1 MNRFLKSTVV
11 LSFLCFGI
19 MEIRAEAWVPPAKAG
34 RKTDNMSIDYGATL
48 YDKDYYF
55 HFSPNISYNLNDE
68 FGISLSAPVNL
79 LLVDNEPKFEKEKTG
94 SLRKFDYN
102 ESNDY
107 GRLVNYIW
115 YGQYEQEVP
124 GKLTYSL
131 QVGDIRD
138 GRVGHGTILNQYNN
152 NIRHDIYNVG
162 VIADLNSDYAG
173 VQVFSN
179 SITTRDVNV
188 ARAYIKPLALGRGIY
203 HFFLIHKGLFT
214 PEEDEYVGMMQARGN
229 VVDEAG
235 RKSVLE
241 EIEERKKKKK
251 NLPKTVSKYS
261 KMQIEEKDEWYNRF
275 TIGVT
280 RAFDSNLPILLS
292 YSQTGIPERKENKDV
307 PLVSE
312 SGKLNIEGYDA
323 EYRLLN
329 MKYVEFTPY
338 LDVNRIRE
346 LENSGGTH
354 YGFMARFGDKDV
366 NLIIKP
372 ELRKMSSNYI
382 PMYFD
387 SFYEVERFHGRL
399 TSEDPMVSKFQT
411 AQGLNTTG
419 GISGFFHTII
429 FNYYG
434 YSLEASYEDY
444 SGIDNSRIFIA
455 SYIPIASSLV
465 LSFFYTK
472 KGFDGMGQAF
482 KVDDASLGA
491 VELSFPLGPMQL
503 RLQNLRRWTFA
514 ENETG
519 FRSYDETRL
528 LLSSSYAF

>member
-1 MNRFLKSTVV
+1 MKTFVKSILV
-11 LSFLCFGI
+11 LVSLSIGI
-19 MEIRAEAWVPPAKAG
+19 LEIQAEAWVPSAKAG
-34 RKTDNMSIDYGATL
+34 RKVNNLSIDYAATL

-55 HFSPNISYNLNDE
+55 HISPSLSYNLNDD
-68 FGISLSAPVNL
+68 FGISLSVPVNV

-107 GRLVNYIW
+107 GRFVNYIW

-124 GKLTYSL
+124 GKVTYSL

-162 VIADLNSDYAG
+162 VLADFNTDYMG
-173 VQVFSN
+173 IQVFSN
-179 SITTRDVNV
+179 SVTTRDVNV
-188 ARAYIKPLALGRGIY
+188 ARVYIKPLALGRGIY
-203 HFFLIHKGLFT
+203 NFFLIHRGLFT
-214 PEEDEYVGMMQARGN
+214 TEEDEYVGMMQARGN
-229 VVDEAG
+229 VIDEAG

-241 EIEERKKKKK
+241 EIEQRKKKKK
-251 NLPKTVSKYS
+251 PLPKTVSKFS

-280 RAFDSNLPILLS
+280 RAFDSNLPIALS
-292 YSQTGIPERKENKDV
+292 YSQTGIPERKENSDV

-354 YGFMARFGDKDV
+354 YGFMARFGDRDI
-366 NLIIKP
+366 NFIIKP

-387 SFYEVERFHGRL
+387 TFYEVERFHGRL
-399 TSEDPMVSKFQT
+399 TSEDPMVSKFQV
-411 AQGLNTTG
+411 AEGLNTTG
-419 GISGFFHTII
+419 GISGFFHTFI

-434 YSLEASYEDY
+434 YSLEASYENY
-444 SGIDNSRIFIA
+444 SGDGNSRIFIG
-455 SYIPIASSLV
+455 SYIPIASSMV

-472 KGFDGMGQAF
+472 KGFDGMGEAF
-482 KVDDASLGA
+482 KVDAGSLGA
-491 VELSFPLGPMQL
+491 VELSLPLGPIQV
-503 RLQNLRRWTFA
+503 RIQNLRRWTFA
-514 ENETG
+514 EGETG